1 MAQSRVVNGETE
13 PGWLPAGAGYQVAL
27 HGGRVVARNASGVRL
42 KGLPA
47 ALKDD
52 PAVLDLRQLRE
63 WLARHEAECL
73 AEVERWMVRGLP
85 VTAPVLARIWAD
97 EAWRAALRDLVV
109 VPYGEHG
116 PDLGRAG
123 FLRDVDAARGA
134 GVVGLDGESAWLGPG
149 PYAVPHPV
157 LLDDIGELREFA
169 AELDVRQGVAQLFRE
184 AYRRP
189 AGRAEQAAQLHGY
202 AGAHYAQLRHAT
214 SRAITLGY
222 AVRGGVARCRI
233 VEHGRAIDAVVWLG
247 DGDPGYETRLG
258 HLQFVDP
265 AGRDVAGAQV
275 GPITWSEGVRLAA
288 ALHAGRTGTSE

>member
-1 MAQSRVVNGETE
+1 MNGETE
-13 PGWLPAGAGYQVAL
+13 PGWLPAGTGYQVAL
-27 HGGRVVARNASGVRL
+27 HGGRVVARNASGARL
-42 KGLPA
+42 KSLPA

-52 PAVLDLRQLRE
+52 PVVLDLRQLRE

-85 VTAPVLARIWAD
+85 VTAAVLARVWAD
-97 EAWRAALRDLVV
+97 EAWRAALRDLIVA
-109 VPYGEHG
+109 PCGEHG

-123 FLRDVDAARGA
+123 FLREVDAVRGA

-157 LLDDIGELREFA
+157 LLDELDELREFA

-184 AYRRP
+184 PYRRP
-189 AGRAEQAAQLHGY
+189 AEPAEQAALLHGY
-202 AGAHYAQLRHAT
+202 ATAHYSQLRHAT
-214 SRAITLGY
+214 SRAIALGY

-233 VEHGRAIDAVVWLG
+233 VEQGRAIDASVWLG
-247 DGDPGYETRLG
+247 EGDPGAESWTGPL
-258 HLQFVDP
+258 HFAD
-265 AGRDVAGAQV
+265 ASGRAVSGAEV

-288 ALHAGRTGTSE
+288 ALHTGRTGTSE